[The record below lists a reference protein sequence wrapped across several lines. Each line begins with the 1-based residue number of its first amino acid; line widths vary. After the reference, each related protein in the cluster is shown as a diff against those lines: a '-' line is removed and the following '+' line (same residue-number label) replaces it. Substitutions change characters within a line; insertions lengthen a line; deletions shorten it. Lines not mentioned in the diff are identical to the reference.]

1 MDNIQGMNLPNI
13 KPLMPNSILPG
24 GAGQKA
30 ISGEETKSFSDML
43 SSSIQEMNKLQ
54 TNANQQVE
62 KLAKGEIKDVH
73 QVMVAAQEAS
83 LTFSMMMQI
92 RNKIVE
98 AYQEISKM

>member
-24 GAGQKA
+24 GTGQKA

-43 SSSIQEMNKLQ
+43 NSSIQEINQLQ

-73 QVMVAAQEAS
+73 QVMVAAKEAS